1 MRACLVL
8 FGACVMSLSFDF
20 PGWQWDENS
29 QISSAKPADSLGDA
43 DRWQHD
49 LDELSGAED
58 QQQQQQEEEED
69 FLQQPTEPQRKRACD
84 ENRLYSSKHDNNV
97 ETALSERYV
106 PDAVIQLV
114 ADRLGLQDIMAMAR
128 CCKAWHE
135 CLVVDSSDIWE
146 QQEKDLFGE
155 NASRDAGRLLPCSS
169 LLQGVSGPCSAPGVL
184 TPACEVHALDQS
196 TARPKFAKTKGIT
209 PCN

>member
-1 MRACLVL
+1 
-8 FGACVMSLSFDF
+8 MSLSFDF
-20 PGWQWDENS
+20 PGWQWDKNS
-29 QISSAKPADSLGDA
+29 QISSANPADSLIEAD

-58 QQQQQQEEEED
+58 DQQQQQQQQED
-69 FLQQPTEPQRKRACD
+69 LLQQPTEPQRMRAC
-84 ENRLYSSKHDNNV
+84 NHDIQ
-97 ETALSERYV
+97 AAISGRYV

-114 ADRLGLQDIMAMAR
+114 ADRLGLQDVMAMAR

-155 NASRDAGRLLPCSS
+155 DASRDAGLQDSS
-169 LLQGVSGPCSAPGVL
+169 GQ
-184 TPACEVHALDQS
+184 
-196 TARPKFAKTKGIT
+196 
-209 PCN
+209 